1 MKRSNKKIIA
11 LVMSFVLTILSVP
24 CFFMNTKEV
33 KAADGASG
41 ESVGPKE
48 ITLGATAL
56 STDGYEVRGNNKL
69 WDETKG
75 IKVYLGIAAQKD
87 DGTDRSVYKPMP
99 YRVLPS
105 GVSGQAL
112 LDCDTILAHYLI
124 SPGSTPWSASETGK
138 WLENTYYGTSDF
150 FSDAE
155 KSLIQNTYLA
165 KKEYDTSIPGGVTYR
180 FVDAGFS
187 AHIFSLTV
195 NDMYTYYG
203 SGAERAKGGHYYLR
217 SVASSSDKY
226 ATVHEDGIV
235 AIVSGTDN
243 TQYIRMS
250 PAMYISLDKI
260 AFTKAYS
267 YTNGDFKKINPTSEK
282 SWTLAI
288 KDGNTGFSAT
298 RQSAYPITVKRGGT
312 IWASVTDTSGNTYAQ
327 TSGMLV
333 NAAGDVLFYG
343 KMTEDSGMVKATI
356 PEGMDAGEY
365 TFYIFNENPGAQGR
379 SSYVSNMVEM
389 PIEIEELY
397 DLEVGFEETNDCVT
411 VTGDLLQS
419 NVTNIETITLVADE
433 NHYFPENYAENVFYK
448 EKGKTDWDTVG
459 ILADY
464 GVRVEWKDY
473 SKVEITGS
481 LKNDLRLQVP
491 LAYSKEDIR
500 ITFEE
505 YNTTCTYE
513 DAGFTVTATADLVN
527 KNHIEQMPP
536 YEITYSSSDNKV
548 ATVDAATGKVTI
560 INAGTFYITAA
571 VSDAACYF
579 GNEGKTDTIKV
590 LPKDIS
596 KLAEVSFLE
605 EDTYTYD
612 GKEWKPKFSVKYNG
626 ENLYEGV
633 DYNIIYPEDCIE
645 PGKKTFVIEY
655 INRFAGKNSVDGMV
669 DKIVVP
675 EEPVEEPVEE
685 PIVFVMPEKTHTI
698 KAQTGKSSYY
708 ITPLTIVA
716 PEGYYISTSKDAT
729 FGQSVT
735 FFESEDSAVI
745 YLKDVTTG
753 AISEPIK
760 LPAFKIDT
768 KSPEIQGVQDG
779 AVIYSSTYELS
790 VSDKNLSMLYING
803 EIVNVSGGFSRIE
816 LSSDD
821 GEEEYIVRAIDEAG
835 NETLMKIYVAESW
848 TKNNIIPNAKTVKL
862 RAGQAYTLDSGTWMI
877 QGDSTEYNGGSKFY
891 ISQEGKYL
899 FNRK

>member
-1 MKRSNKKIIA
+1 MKRRSNKKIIA

-56 STDGYEVRGNNKL
+56 STDGYTVAGDYKQ
-69 WDETKG
+69 WDETNG

-87 DGTDRSVYKPMP
+87 DGTDSSVYKPMP

-105 GVSGQAL
+105 DVSGQAL
-112 LDCDTILAHYLI
+112 LDSDTILAHYLI

-138 WLENTYYGTSDF
+138 WLENNYYGKSDF

-155 KSLIQNTYLA
+155 KSLIQNTNLA
-165 KKEYDTSIPGGVTYR
+165 QKEYMTSLPGGVTYS
-180 FVDAGFS
+180 FVDARLS

-195 NDMYTYYG
+195 NDMYAYYA
-203 SGAERAKGGHYYLR
+203 SGLERAKGGHYYLR
-217 SVASSSDKY
+217 SVDSSSDRY
-226 ATVHEDGIV
+226 ATVHEDGIL
-235 AIVSGTDN
+235 AIVSGSDL

-267 YTNGDFKKINPTSEK
+267 YTNGDFAKINPTSEK

-298 RQSAYPITVKRGGT
+298 RESAYPITVKRGGT

-389 PIEIEELY
+389 PIKIEKLY
-397 DLEVGFEETNDCVT
+397 DLEVGFGETNDGVT
-411 VTGDLLQS
+411 VTGDFLQS
-419 NVTNIETITLVADE
+419 DVSDIETITLVADE
-433 NHYFPENYAENVFYK
+433 NHYFPENYAENVRYK
-448 EKGKTDWDTVG
+448 EKGATDWDTVG
-459 ILADY
+459 TLADY
-464 GVRVEWKDY
+464 GVTVKWKDY
-473 SKVEITGS
+473 STVEITGS
-481 LKNDLRLQVP
+481 LKKDLRLQVP

-527 KNHIEQMPP
+527 KDHIEQMPP

-626 ENLYEGV
+626 ENLYESV

-655 INRFAGKNSVDGMV
+655 INRFKGKNSVNGMV

-675 EEPVEEPVEE
+675 EEPVEEPV
-685 PIVFVMPEKTHTI
+685 VFVMPEKTHTV

-779 AVIYSSTYELS
+779 AVIYGSTYELS

-803 EIVNVSGGFSRIE
+803 KIVKVSGGFSRIE

-821 GEEEYIVRAIDEAG
+821 GFEEYVVRAIDEAG

-877 QGDSTEYNGGSKFY
+877 QGDSTVYNGGSKFY